1 SRDRYR
7 QAVEELS
14 EPTGEAQLRV
24 ALRAIESARQ
34 GEKRPED
41 PSGHIGY
48 HLIGPGRRDFEQ
60 DVAYVPRLK
69 QRIRRFVFRLNLPL
83 YLGSILFLTALV
95 AAAGVAYAW
104 SRGAPPWLLPWIGL
118 LLVLPASQLASAV
131 VQIGA
136 HRVARPRRLPRV
148 ELLGGLPE
156 HTRTMV
162 VVPTLLASAAGAR
175 AQIEHLEVQALGNVD
190 PHLHFALLT
199 DYPDATE
206 AERPEDQ
213 QILSTAIAGIEA
225 LNARYGNGRQ
235 DRFYLFHRPRQW
247 NPRQGVW
254 MGWERKRGKIEEF
267 NALLRGA
274 TDTSFQTMVGDRSI
288 LEKIRYVITL
298 DADTRL
304 PRDAAV
310 QLIGIIEHPLNRPR
324 FDPVLRRVTAGYGI
338 LQPRVSVTL
347 SSAAGSLFARV
358 YAGHTGVDPYTTAV
372 SDTYQDLF
380 GEGIFTGKGLYDVD
394 AFTAALEGRV
404 PENALLSHDLF
415 EGIYARTALVSD
427 VEVVDDFPS
436 SILAH
441 ARRQRRWVRG
451 DWQILTWLLPWV
463 PTRHGLERN
472 HLPLI
477 SRWKILDNL
486 RRSLV
491 APGTFAV
498 LASAWTWLPG
508 NPWAWT
514 LAVILGLGL
523 PVYRHLWRCLKGPVE
538 HQPIGVFLRDLREE
552 LAAAAA
558 QVILEVTLLAYHAYE
573 MLHAIIL
580 TLVRM
585 LVTQRMLLEWET
597 AAAAAARSARLTGRQ
612 GLRAFANGMWA
623 SPAAAITLSAMTL
636 AVRPHAMPAASP
648 ILLLWLAAPIA
659 AFWLSRPATPRTV
672 VLDERD
678 RQYLR
683 EIAHKTWSYFEAA
696 MDEAGHWLPADNIQ
710 EKPARVVAERT
721 SPTNIGMA
729 LLATLAANDLGFLEW
744 SEMLDRI
751 DRTMTTIEGLE
762 KHEGHLLNW
771 YDIRSLA
778 PLQPRYVSTVDSAN
792 LAGALLALAAGL
804 RRPGARLLEEE
815 ALADRA
821 ERLADAMKFAF
832 LYDRDRRIF
841 SIGYRLP
848 DMEGPGR
855 LDASFYDL
863 LASEARL
870 ASFIAIAKGDIPQ
883 EHWFQ
888 LGRGLVSVD
897 GIPTLVSWSGSMF
910 EYLMPLL
917 LMRSYPDTLLHR
929 SCGAAVRAQIAH
941 GRSQG

>member
-1 SRDRYR
+1 MSPSWVFGSWRDPSRKWPGPDTGPLRGELLSVEHLEERARVLAASYTLARNPRHRPLRFLPRLQENARVLRKAYQALATDVRRGEGVAPAAEWLLDNFHLVETEILEVRKNLPQRYYLELPKLALRDLAGMARVHAMALEFIRHSDARFDLHRLTRFVSAYQTVAPLTLGELWAWPSMLKLSLIENLRRLTDEIMESRLGEAEADRYFMRFESIELGEPLPPLPENLSNAFVVHLVQRTRELGPRISELRIELERRLKLMGSSVDEAVRAEHQRQTMGQASTGNSITGLRLVSTTDWNRAIERVSLMEQVLQRDPAGVYGRMDFRSRDRYR

-14 EPTGEAQLRV
+14 DPTGEAQLRV

-34 GEKRPED
+34 GDKRPED

-48 HLIGPGRRDFEQ
+48 HLIGSGRRDFEL

-118 LLVLPASQLASAV
+118 LLVLPASQLTSAV

-380 GEGIFTGKGLYDVD
+380 NEGIFTGKGLYDVD
-394 AFTAALEGRV
+394 AFMAALEGRV

-436 SILAH
+436 SVLAH
-441 ARRQRRWVRG
+441 AGRQRRWVRG
-451 DWQILTWLLPWV
+451 DWQILAWLFPWV

-472 HLPLI
+472 RLPLV

-491 APGTFAV
+491 APSTFAL

-508 NPWAWT
+508 GPWAWT
-514 LAVILGLGL
+514 LAVTAGLAF
-523 PVYRHLWRCLKGPVE
+523 PIYPRLWRGLQGPAE
-538 HQPIGVFLRDLREE
+538 HQPFGVFLRDLREE
-552 LAAAAA
+552 LATAGA
-558 QVILEVTLLAYHAYE
+558 QVLLELTLLAYHSYE
-573 MLHAIIL
+573 MVHAITL

-585 LVTQRMLLEWET
+585 L
-597 AAAAAARSARLTGRQ
+597 
-612 GLRAFANGMWA
+612 F
-623 SPAAAITLSAMTL
+623 
-636 AVRPHAMPAASP
+636 
-648 ILLLWLAAPIA
+648 
-659 AFWLSRPATPRTV
+659 
-672 VLDERD
+672 
-678 RQYLR
+678 
-683 EIAHKTWSYFEAA
+683 
-696 MDEAGHWLPADNIQ
+696 
-710 EKPARVVAERT
+710 
-721 SPTNIGMA
+721 
-729 LLATLAANDLGFLEW
+729 
-744 SEMLDRI
+744 
-751 DRTMTTIEGLE
+751 
-762 KHEGHLLNW
+762 
-771 YDIRSLA
+771 
-778 PLQPRYVSTVDSAN
+778 
-792 LAGALLALAAGL
+792 
-804 RRPGARLLEEE
+804 
-815 ALADRA
+815 
-821 ERLADAMKFAF
+821 
-832 LYDRDRRIF
+832 
-841 SIGYRLP
+841 
-848 DMEGPGR
+848 
-855 LDASFYDL
+855 
-863 LASEARL
+863 
-870 ASFIAIAKGDIPQ
+870 
-883 EHWFQ
+883 
-888 LGRGLVSVD
+888 
-897 GIPTLVSWSGSMF
+897 
-910 EYLMPLL
+910 
-917 LMRSYPDTLLHR
+917 
-929 SCGAAVRAQIAH
+929 
-941 GRSQG
+941 